1 MDTLH
6 VKRIIQ
12 LNLPHNSHPNTLKI
26 FTLPN
31 PKQMTTNDVDSPI
44 KPPTMNKAHDLSH

>member
-31 PKQMTTNDVDSPI
+31 PKQMITNDVDSPI